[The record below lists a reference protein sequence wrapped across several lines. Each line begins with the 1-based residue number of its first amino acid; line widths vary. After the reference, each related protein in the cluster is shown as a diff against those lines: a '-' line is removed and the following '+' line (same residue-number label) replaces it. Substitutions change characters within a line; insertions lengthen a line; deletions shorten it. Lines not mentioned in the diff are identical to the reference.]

1 MNPLMVRVMR
11 NEMRIRTW
19 LGTVAQYAEKVAQG
33 IRQERGEGVH
43 RGRVALSACPCRRA
57 EDCDR

>member
-33 IRQERGEGVH
+33 SARNEERASMVGV
-43 RGRVALSACPCRRA
+43 
-57 EDCDR
+57 